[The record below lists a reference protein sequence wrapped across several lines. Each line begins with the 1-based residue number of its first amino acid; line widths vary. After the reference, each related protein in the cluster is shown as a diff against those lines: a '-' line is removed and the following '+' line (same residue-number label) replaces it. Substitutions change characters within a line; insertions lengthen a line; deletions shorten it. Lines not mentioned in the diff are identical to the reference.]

1 MRLVI
6 QEELFGPEQY
16 TRLCSICRGEFPRS
30 AEFFPDGRCNDGMA
44 SFCRKCAHLR
54 AQLSSFAKNMD
65 TKLSQANLLEKIC
78 KECGERKP
86 LRKFYM
92 SSHSQDGKTSSCK
105 NCMDENYNLKQKRK
119 HHPDGKSVY
128 FIQDSRNNRVKI
140 SSGSN
145 PYLDLENLQ
154 QGSSETLHI
163 LASFETSQ
171 DETADTIVNTLQSL
185 FQTHHSGNGWFEM
198 VPSLGQYISLIQH
211 GDAEKAKLLLSPI
224 ENSRNDSLSKT
235 ASKGGE
241 DGPVSV
247 EGQNFPDISA
257 AAQVTGYTFEKLKE
271 HLQNTDKSRTPATV
285 KQKKQFDR

>member
-1 MRLVI
+1 
-6 QEELFGPEQY
+6 
-16 TRLCSICRGEFPRS
+16 
-30 AEFFPDGRCNDGMA
+30 
-44 SFCRKCAHLR
+44 
-54 AQLSSFAKNMD
+54 
-65 TKLSQANLLEKIC
+65 
-78 KECGERKP
+78 
-86 LRKFYM
+86 
-92 SSHSQDGKTSSCK
+92 
-105 NCMDENYNLKQKRK
+105 MDEHYNLKQKRK
-119 HHPDGKSVY
+119 HHPDGNSVY

-171 DETADTIVNTLQSL
+171 DESADTIVNTLQSL

-211 GDAEKAKLLLSPI
+211 GDTEKAKLLLSPI

-241 DGPVSV
+241 GGAVSV

-257 AAQVTGYTFEKLKE
+257 AAQVTGYTFEQLKE

-285 KQKKQFDR
+285 KQKKQFNR